1 MCTAIRLPEGIDGA
15 KVPKTMR
22 DRYGITIAGGQSR
35 LKGKIC
41 RIAHCGYFGA
51 FDILTAVSGLEM
63 TLADLGHEVEQGAGV
78 GAAQR
83 VFREAGGLSARRREQ
98 AQGSGQGEDRRLRR
112 RVAQGRRLHVELG
125 TEWEDGELERR
136 IGEFDGI
143 LIRSATKL
151 DADLIARAERLRA
164 VGRAGVGVDNVD
176 VDAATRRGIVVANA
190 PQSNVITAA
199 EHTMA
204 LLMAL
209 AATCP
214 RRMRADRRGVGP
226 LEVHGHRARRQ
237 DARHPRLRPHRPARG
252 PARARVRHAGPR
264 VRPLRR
270 GGALPR
276 ARGGARRQLRRGL
289 AAADFIT
296 VHLPKT
302 PETEDWLDAE
312 AFAKMKDGVRVLNVA
327 RGPLVVDEDLKAAI
341 DSGKVAGAALD
352 VFREEP
358 TTDHPLFGYPNVIV
372 SPHLGASTAEATDR
386 AGYQA
391 AEQVVAALTGGV
403 VTSAVNVPAIGR
415 EDAEAL
421 GPFLGLAGSL
431 GRIAV
436 ALGEGTSVDG
446 LEVEYLGRV
455 AERDTRL
462 LTVQVLKGALAGHTE
477 EQVND
482 VNAPTLAEERG
493 ISVAETKR
501 ATARD
506 FTDLVRVTVVS
517 GGGAR
522 TRVVGTVLGRR
533 DRPHLLEA
541 WGSRFNVQLEQHLA
555 IFRYEDRPGM
565 LGRVGVALGEAG
577 VNIVSAAVGR
587 RPDGDGT
594 DGEATMVVTADAAV
608 PQEVVDSIAASDGF
622 VAGRTV
628 SL

>member
-1 MCTAIRLPEGIDGA
+1 MTDGSQPPRVLV
-15 KVPKTMR
+15 KE
-22 DRYGITIAGGQSR
+22 
-35 LKGKIC
+35 KI
-41 RIAHCGYFGA
+41 G
-51 FDILTAVSGLEM
+51 DSGVAL
-63 TLADLGHEVEQGAGV
+63 L
-78 GAAQR
+78 
-83 VFREAGGLSARRREQ
+83 REAGF
-98 AQGSGQGEDRRLRR
+98 D
-112 RVAQGRRLHVELG
+112 VELG
-125 TEWEDGELERR
+125 DGWEDGELERR

-151 DADLIARAERLRA
+151 TSDLIARAERLRA

-176 VDAATRRGIVVANA
+176 VEAATRRGIVVANA

-204 LLMAL
+204 LLTAL
-209 AATCP
+209 ARNVPQAHASLIAGAWD
-214 RRMRADRRGVGP
+214 RAKYSGVELYEKTLGI
-226 LEVHGHRARRQ
+226 LGFGRIGQLVAQ
-237 DARHPRLRPHRPARG
+237 
-252 PARARVRHAGPR
+252 
-264 VRPLRR
+264 
-270 GGALPR
+270 R
-276 ARGGARRQLRRGL
+276 ARGFGMQVLAFDAYVAEERFRELGVERADSSDEVY

-302 PETEDWLDAE
+302 PETENWLDAA

-327 RGPLVVDEDLKAAI
+327 RGPLVVDEDLKAAL

-358 TTDHPLFGYPNVIV
+358 ITDHPLFGYPNVIV
-372 SPHLGASTAEATDR
+372 TPHLGASTAEATDR

-403 VTSAVNVPAIGR
+403 VTSAVNVPAVAS

-436 ALGEGTSVDG
+436 SLAEGTSVDG

-455 AERDTRL
+455 AERDTRF

-493 ISVAETKR
+493 IVVAETKR
-501 ATARD
+501 ASARD

-517 GGGAR
+517 GGGER

-541 WGSRFNVQLEQHLA
+541 WGSRFNVQLEQNLA

-587 RPDGDGT
+587 RPDDNGGDGQ
-594 DGEATMVVTADAAV
+594 ATMVVTADAAV
-608 PQEVVDSIAASDGF
+608 PQEVVDAIAASDGF
-622 VAGRTV
+622 AAGRTV